1 MVSKERIKSGG
12 YWFSL
17 LLVLGRGILAVA
29 MGAFLFFQPGRSG
42 TLLGSFIGAYW
53 MAAGMISLGAGR
65 NRAKGRRLTLL
76 VGVIGIAAG
85 LTVQTR
91 LIWDDLVTVE
101 LFSDLLGVVAVLTG
115 LLHITGHI
123 PVWREKPG
131 QRSGSGYLLGAFE
144 IGLGLILIFSYLESP
159 LVRLALIVWAIGGG
173 LLLVL
178 QGVAMFRERLYDLD
192 PDQTTEPE

>member
-1 MVSKERIKSGG
+1 MGSKERIKSGG

-29 MGAFLFFQPGRSG
+29 MGAVLFFQPDRSG

-65 NRAKGRRLTLL
+65 NRAEGRRLTLL

-91 LIWDDLVTVE
+91 LIWDDLVTVD
-101 LFSDLLGVVAVLTG
+101 LFSDLLGAVAVLTG

-144 IGLGLILIFSYLESP
+144 IGLGLILFFSYLESS

-178 QGVAMFRERLYDLD
+178 QGIAMFRERPYDLD
-192 PDQTTEPE
+192 PDQTIEPE